1 MGHDNVWVLD
11 GGLPWARKSVEKPEK
26 ERIKLGISNLNSNQ
40 KGKTTEQIL
49 ANIDSKQF

>member
-11 GGLPWARKSVEKPEK
+11 GGLPLGKRKSVEKPEK

-40 KGKTTEQIL
+40 KW
-49 ANIDSKQF
+49 